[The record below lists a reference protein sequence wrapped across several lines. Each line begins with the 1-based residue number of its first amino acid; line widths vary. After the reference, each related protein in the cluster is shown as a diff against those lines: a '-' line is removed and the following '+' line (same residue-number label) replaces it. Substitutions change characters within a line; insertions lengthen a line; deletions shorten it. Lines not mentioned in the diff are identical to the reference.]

1 MLELFFG
8 SELIEDKVPDIFQY
22 EKFRFDLTGPI
33 ELIEGKFKFALLQM
47 HHGLEDM
54 GLRVVFSILDGFG
67 GIDLVFGVFGL
78 DQVETRKGTS

>member
-1 MLELFFG
+1 
-8 SELIEDKVPDIFQY
+8 
-22 EKFRFDLTGPI
+22 
-33 ELIEGKFKFALLQM
+33 M

-78 DQVETRKGTS
+78 DQVKTRKGTS